1 MNELEPRLQSGF
13 AAAQLSWPA
22 QSLQCFP
29 CRGAFLACHRV
40 GAVENYLHD
49 RDQVEIAI
57 GDRFRMSPLG
67 AARCPRLADREG
79 VIVGGGQYPC
89 TVRVIF
95 DGSKSP
101 TALHRDYVEPV
112 E

>member
-1 MNELEPRLQSGF
+1 MRRKITSMI
-13 AAAQLSWPA
+13 
-22 QSLQCFP
+22 
-29 CRGAFLACHRV
+29 
-40 GAVENYLHD
+40 

-57 GDRFRMSPLG
+57 GDRFKMSPLG
-67 AARCPRLADREG
+67 ADRCPRLADKEG

-101 TALHRDYVEPV
+101 TALHRDYIITAAKKAIDRALEPKKV
-112 E
+112 RLQPR